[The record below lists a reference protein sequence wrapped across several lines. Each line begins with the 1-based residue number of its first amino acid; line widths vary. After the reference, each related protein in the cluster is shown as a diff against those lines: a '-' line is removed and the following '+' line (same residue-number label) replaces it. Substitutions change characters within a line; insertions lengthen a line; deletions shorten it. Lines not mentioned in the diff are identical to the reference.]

1 LPSFLI
7 FLFLIFII
15 FLFVSVSCGCNN
27 KKKFHHLLKHK
38 RFQTV
43 FFSVCCVCAPR
54 PLFTCVWYHLVCMC
68 VCVWPE
74 CGRDVCVSFSEGWFA
89 HNLYFWRDLLVY
101 ETWEKAK
108 TI

>member
-7 FLFLIFII
+7 FLFFIFII

-43 FFSVCCVCAPR
+43 FFSVYVCVLLALC
-54 PLFTCVWYHLVCMC
+54 LLVCDTIWC
-68 VCVWPE
+68 VCVCV
-74 CGRDVCVSFSEGWFA
+74 CGQNVVETCVCHSPKG
-89 HNLYFWRDLLVY
+89 DLHITSIFG
-101 ETWEKAK
+101 ETY
-108 TI
+108 